1 MRQIYLKFTPKVPNQ
16 TTWGKCGGAN
26 VLPPLHLP
34 LKGSKLEQKCGGPQ
48 PSLSHPH
55 PHLPLDPNT
64 QGANIIRGKWNGQN
78 ICFEVN
84 IYPFNPN
91 KPKIF
96 LLSMAQF

>member
-1 MRQIYLKFTPKVPNQ
+1 MRQIYLKFTPKVPNHVGQ
-16 TTWGKCGGAN
+16 MWWGKCFA
-26 VLPPLHLP
+26 PLHLP
-34 LKGSKLEQKCGGPQ
+34 LKGSKLEQNCGGPQ

-64 QGANIIRGKWNGQN
+64 QGSKIIRGKWNGQN
-78 ICFEVN
+78 ICLEVN

-96 LLSMAQF
+96 LLSMARF